1 MVIFEHL
8 IKPKKHTNMAQ
19 YRKNPRSTRKRTNLT
34 LDPDLWENIQ
44 DHCYSQGISVS
55 ELVNQLLRQNLAE
68 ATAAKKPK
76 PKAPKIE

>member
-1 MVIFEHL
+1 
-8 IKPKKHTNMAQ
+8 MAQ

-68 ATAAKKPK
+68 AAAAKKPK
-76 PKAPKIE
+76 PKPQKID